1 MWFSFAKVRKA
12 VSIGFSSGMWWS
24 CFEVLLGFVLL
35 FYGGGRVCRSAS
47 ALAVALGVSR
57 FVIGMTLVAL
67 STSAP
72 EFITSLLATIDHHPE
87 LVLGN
92 VIGSNLLNIGCAAG
106 LVALICPFSIT
117 SRVIEIE
124 MPFLFGVTFVFAL
137 LILFSKA
144 NLMAGAL
151 SLLVGI
157 IYLYRICKADVLET
171 PEAVEAIKISV
182 GSRLISFAV
191 GILGLF
197 LGAHWVVSGSLHM
210 AQMLGWSDT
219 WVGLTIVAFGTSLP
233 EITTSLVAALRGY
246 GSICTGNIV
255 GSNIFNILF
264 VAGTC
269 ACLCPLTTSQHCIRC
284 LALPGLIF
292 LTALLWRFFTTK
304 REVSRFEGFLLLAIY
319 LPILYGL
326 HALEVASRENF

>member
-1 MWFSFAKVRKA
+1 
-12 VSIGFSSGMWWS
+12 MWWS

-106 LVALICPFSIT
+106 LVALICPFPIT
-117 SRVIEIE
+117 SRVIKIE
-124 MPFLFGVTFVFAL
+124 MPFLFGITFIFAL
-137 LILFSKA
+137 LVLFSKV
-144 NLMAGAL
+144 NLTMGVL
-151 SLLVGI
+151 LLLVGI
-157 IYLYRICKADVLET
+157 VYLYCICKADISESSEAAET
-171 PEAVEAIKISV
+171 TKISI
-182 GSRLISFAV
+182 GFALASFAI
-191 GILGLF
+191 GIVSLF
-197 LGAHWVVSGSLHM
+197 LGAHWVVSGSLHI

-219 WVGLTIVAFGTSLP
+219 WVGLTIVALGTSLP

-246 GSICTGNIV
+246 GTICTGNIV

-269 ACLCPLTTSQHCIRC
+269 ACFCPLTTSQYCIRC

-319 LPILYGL
+319 LAVLYGL
-326 HALEVASRENF
+326 HVLEVTSRESF